1 MNQNSFAQN
10 VAELANNANIAIASL
25 NAVTESIIG
34 DDASVIVDLPNDTS
48 VTIISNNNIL
58 HRLSAVED
66 TVKAFTS
73 GQGSVKLVDGTNRK
87 IQVTTI
93 PITPEKIENIDQVT
107 NFNINN
113 NWFFEDL
120 MFPKMTVTFNL
131 KGKVDDDSD
140 RIKMNRVIIDLSNN
154 KGEILNF
161 YNEYINGKKLSY
173 AGLIDL
179 LNSNDILSYYE
190 DDQIIDFPLY
200 EDEYVGKFNV
210 LNKEIIDGNLYYYL
224 DSIYYGMN
232 NKYDQNVSNNI
243 KLKIGDKLRFQQSI
257 YVINNIDEASNRIDL
272 KCEIGFDIIGL
283 NDDLYFYNEPFK
295 SKNIN
300 IAIGI
305 NEINC
310 IFFKAVNENYNI
322 VSNNWSDMTSF
333 VSNDLILENNNITLE
348 EYYMQYVSDFG
359 AEWIAQ
365 AKERK
370 VSAYNGLIPNTVNL
384 VANDFKVVQIN
395 TQINSALDT
404 TEIKNVQAQ
413 IVTLKSNI
421 KTLRT
426 TISKQKADLTN
437 STDQKDR
444 TYLQEL
450 IATNTNKLDSIVTE
464 YNSNVDYLNTY
475 LVENKAA
482 TNSPKYR
489 VRGFFAIPEYQYKD
503 PINKLGKQEIIGF
516 DIKYRYLKMDETGVP
531 LTTFEY
537 TNSNSNKVSAV
548 FSDWN
553 IVKSIYKEK
562 KLNEES
568 GIYEWVAENDADGT
582 QININQVDIPI
593 SDGEKV
599 EFMVRAVSE
608 AGYPE
613 NPLKSEW
620 SNSVIIEFPSNLSTT
635 DQLVNILNDAKSES
649 ISIKLEDTLKSS
661 GYYTHINDEVISP
674 IDNTVMYHHDAKNIS
689 FRYINNSDSSNNII
703 STVNLYDYIMI
714 LEDRIAKLENK
725 IDSK

>member
-10 VAELANNANIAIASL
+10 VAELTNNANIAIASL

>member
-10 VAELANNANIAIASL
+10 VAELTNNANIAIASL

-257 YVINNIDEASNRIDL
+257 YVIKNIDEASNRIDL

-464 YNSNVDYLNTY
+464 YNSNVEYLNTY
-475 LVENKAA
+475 LIENKAA

-568 GIYEWVAENDADGT
+568 GIYEWVVENDADGT

-620 SNSVIIEFPSNLSTT
+620 SNSVVIEFPSNLSTT

>member
-10 VAELANNANIAIASL
+10 VAELTNNANIAIASL

-48 VTIISNNNIL
+48 VMIISNNNIL

-93 PITPEKIENIDQVT
+93 PITPEKIENIDQIT

-283 NDDLYFYNEPFK
+283 NDNLYFYNEPFK

-421 KTLRT
+421 KTLRN

-489 VRGFFAIPEYQYKD
+489 VRGFFAVPEYQYKD

-620 SNSVIIEFPSNLSTT
+620 SNSVVIEFPSNLSTT

>member
-10 VAELANNANIAIASL
+10 VAELTNNANIAIASL

-93 PITPEKIENIDQVT
+93 PITPEKIENIDQIT

-283 NDDLYFYNEPFK
+283 NDNLYFYNEPFK

-489 VRGFFAIPEYQYKD
+489 VRGFFAVPEYQYKD

>member
-10 VAELANNANIAIASL
+10 VAELTNNANIAIASL

-48 VTIISNNNIL
+48 VMIISNNNIL

-93 PITPEKIENIDQVT
+93 PITPEKIENIDQIT

-257 YVINNIDEASNRIDL
+257 YVIKNIDEASNRIDL

-370 VSAYNGLIPNTVNL
+370 VSAYNGLIPNAVNL

-503 PINKLGKQEIIGF
+503 PVNKLGKQEIIGF

-620 SNSVIIEFPSNLSTT
+620 SNSVVIEFPSNLSTT

>member
-10 VAELANNANIAIASL
+10 VAELTNNANIAIASL

-93 PITPEKIENIDQVT
+93 PITPEKIENIDQIT

-257 YVINNIDEASNRIDL
+257 YVIKNIDEASNRIDL

-370 VSAYNGLIPNTVNL
+370 VSAYNGLIPNAVNL

-503 PINKLGKQEIIGF
+503 PVNKLGKQEIIGF

-620 SNSVIIEFPSNLSTT
+620 SNSVVIEFPSNLSTT

>member
-10 VAELANNANIAIASL
+10 VAELTNNANIAIASL

-93 PITPEKIENIDQVT
+93 PITPEKIENIDQIT

-257 YVINNIDEASNRIDL
+257 YVIKNIDEASNRIDL

-421 KTLRT
+421 KTLRN

-464 YNSNVDYLNTY
+464 YNSNVEYLNTY
-475 LVENKAA
+475 LIENKAA

-568 GIYEWVAENDADGT
+568 GIYEWVVENDADGT

-620 SNSVIIEFPSNLSTT
+620 SNSVVIEFPSNLSTT

>member
-10 VAELANNANIAIASL
+10 VAELTNNANIAIASL

-48 VTIISNNNIL
+48 VMIISNNNIL

-179 LNSNDILSYYE
+179 LNSNDILLYYE

-232 NKYDQNVSNNI
+232 NKYDQNISNNI

>member
-10 VAELANNANIAIASL
+10 VAELTNNANIAIASL

-173 AGLIDL
+173 AGLIDI

-283 NDDLYFYNEPFK
+283 NDNLYFYNEPFK

-421 KTLRT
+421 KTLRN

-489 VRGFFAIPEYQYKD
+489 VRGFFAVPEYQYKD

-620 SNSVIIEFPSNLSTT
+620 SNSVVIEFPSNLSTT